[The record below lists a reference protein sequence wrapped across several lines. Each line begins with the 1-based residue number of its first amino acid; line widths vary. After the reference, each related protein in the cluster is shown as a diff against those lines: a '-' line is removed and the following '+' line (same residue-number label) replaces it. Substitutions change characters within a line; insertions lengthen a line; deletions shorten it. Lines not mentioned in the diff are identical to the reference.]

1 MCGIAGAWSPRK
13 DSGREAL
20 EALGRHMG
28 QAIAHR
34 GPDDSGTWA
43 DPAAGVVL
51 AHRRLS
57 ILDLSPEG
65 HQPMVSADGRWVL
78 AFNGEIYNHHPLRQA
93 LAALG
98 HRFNGHSDTEVLL
111 AAIAQWGVHEALE
124 RGNGMLALA
133 AWDRQQQVLWL
144 ARDRVGKKPLY
155 YGWAEDGTVLFGSE
169 LSALRAH
176 PRLRTEVDPDALAL
190 LLRLDY
196 IPAPHSIL
204 QGVHKLQAGHLLRL
218 DEAALRGGGAGHG
231 PGDQQP
237 WWHGR
242 QRMEA
247 AIATGFEGGDE
258 DALDA
263 LDALLRDAVGLRM
276 EADVPLGAFLSGG
289 TDSSLVTALM
299 QAQSP
304 RPVRSF
310 SIGFDNADH
319 DESAHAAAVARHLG
333 TEHTEL
339 HADGRAALD
348 LVPDMASM
356 FDEPFADS
364 SQLPTALLCRLA
376 RRHVTVALSG
386 DGGDELFFGYGR
398 YRRALHNEA
407 RLSKLPRRWLAR
419 LAGDPGERSRLGGL
433 AALRAELATG
443 DLQGIARQRVSR
455 WRQPERVVIGARR
468 RLTAYDDPA
477 AIPRNGGPA
486 DLLMALD
493 FACYLPEDILTKV
506 DRASMAVA
514 LEARAPLLD
523 WRVVEFAWSLPLSMK
538 WRDGTLKYLPK
549 RLLERYLPAPLVHR
563 RKSGFGA
570 PVGDWLR
577 GPLRDW
583 AQAQLDPVRLRQEGH
598 FDAATIGAI
607 WADFLGGQRK
617 WHTHLWSVL
626 MFQAWREHA
635 MRPGGRAEP

>member
-34 GPDDSGTWA
+34 GPDDSGTWT

-155 YGWAEDGTVLFGSE
+155 YGWAGDGSLLFGSE
-169 LSALRAH
+169 LAALRAH

-204 QGVHKLQAGHLLRL
+204 RGVHKLQAGHLLRL
-218 DEAALRGGGAGHG
+218 DAAALHGGGGGGHG

-247 AIATGFEGGDE
+247 AIATGFEGDGICLGPFMG
-258 DALDA
+258 ASA
-263 LDALLRDAVGLRM
+263 ARM
-276 EADVPLGAFLSGG
+276 ILGEAPGVDLSM
-289 TDSSLVTALM
+289 LAP
-299 QAQSP
+299 Q
-304 RPVRSF
+304 RF
-310 SIGFDNADH
+310 S
-319 DESAHAAAVARHLG
+319 
-333 TEHTEL
+333 
-339 HADGRAALD
+339 
-348 LVPDMASM
+348 
-356 FDEPFADS
+356 
-364 SQLPTALLCRLA
+364 
-376 RRHVTVALSG
+376 
-386 DGGDELFFGYGR
+386 
-398 YRRALHNEA
+398 
-407 RLSKLPRRWLAR
+407 
-419 LAGDPGERSRLGGL
+419 
-433 AALRAELATG
+433 RAEALA
-443 DLQGIARQRVSR
+443 
-455 WRQPERVVIGARR
+455 
-468 RLTAYDDPA
+468 
-477 AIPRNGGPA
+477 
-486 DLLMALD
+486 
-493 FACYLPEDILTKV
+493 
-506 DRASMAVA
+506 
-514 LEARAPLLD
+514 
-523 WRVVEFAWSLPLSMK
+523 
-538 WRDGTLKYLPK
+538 
-549 RLLERYLPAPLVHR
+549 
-563 RKSGFGA
+563 
-570 PVGDWLR
+570 
-577 GPLRDW
+577 
-583 AQAQLDPVRLRQEGH
+583 
-598 FDAATIGAI
+598 
-607 WADFLGGQRK
+607 
-617 WHTHLWSVL
+617 
-626 MFQAWREHA
+626 
-635 MRPGGRAEP
+635 

>member
-20 EALGRHMG
+20 EALGRRMG

-34 GPDDSGTWA
+34 GPDDSGTWT

-356 FDEPFADS
+356 FDEPFATPRSCPPPCCAGWRGATSPWPCPATAVMNCFSAMAATAGPCTTRRGCRSCRAGGWPAWPAIRASARAWAGWRRCAPNWPPATCRASPGNGSAAGASPNGWS
-364 SQLPTALLCRLA
+364 SAGTRAARQWSPCAAPCRCF
-376 RRHVTVALSG
+376 R
-386 DGGDELFFGYGR
+386 
-398 YRRALHNEA
+398 LHNW
-407 RLSKLPRRWLAR
+407 ST
-419 LAGDPGERSRLGGL
+419 SR
-433 AALRAELATG
+433 
-443 DLQGIARQRVSR
+443 
-455 WRQPERVVIGARR
+455 
-468 RLTAYDDPA
+468 
-477 AIPRNGGPA
+477 
-486 DLLMALD
+486 
-493 FACYLPEDILTKV
+493 
-506 DRASMAVA
+506 
-514 LEARAPLLD
+514 
-523 WRVVEFAWSLPLSMK
+523 
-538 WRDGTLKYLPK
+538 
-549 RLLERYLPAPLVHR
+549 
-563 RKSGFGA
+563 
-570 PVGDWLR
+570 
-577 GPLRDW
+577 
-583 AQAQLDPVRLRQEGH
+583 
-598 FDAATIGAI
+598 
-607 WADFLGGQRK
+607 
-617 WHTHLWSVL
+617 
-626 MFQAWREHA
+626 
-635 MRPGGRAEP
+635 